1 MKALRFVASLAI
13 LVITFGYGLA
23 AGTYHIFPFHPIA
36 DLKDRLMGEPT
47 RARDLPEKA
56 GVVVLETALQ
66 RLLLRYVAL
75 PAPTGTEWIEGG
87 AMTGVGSLLYLVDR
101 DGRVTAF
108 DMEPPAP
115 LDVSLPRAPINVE
128 EFTSSRA
135 RHSVPRAWFRV
146 SGAHAEAVDDS
157 THVLFVSHNRLEPD
171 LECFTYNISR
181 IDLRRSAGGLDAIGP
196 WRTLFTTAPCLELQ
210 PGVGYGRYPFA
221 GHISG
226 GRMIS
231 YDDRRLLVT
240 VGDFNFDGYLRP
252 AFSMDPTNP
261 YGKYVL
267 VDRETGAW
275 EIFASGARNNLG
287 LFRDLGDV
295 IWSTESGPQ
304 GGDELNQVTAG
315 ANFGW
320 PRTTLGINYESTPWE
335 ENPSQGRHEG
345 FDPPA
350 FAWNPSIVPSNLV
363 RLPPDGER
371 FALCGDDL
379 LMGTLRDQ
387 SLRRLRL
394 DREGRVLYDERIP
407 IGDRIR
413 DLRLL
418 ADGKVALL
426 TDVTGWLVIIE
437 DGGGVF
443 EDINVSTQERLTL
456 LEAYG
461 TLEGAGAHLREG
473 FFAAEMVFT
482 RACASCHTLD
492 GAVLTGP
499 PLADLIG
506 REVGGHPGFRYSH
519 GLESSTERW
528 TTVSLQ
534 AFLLDPQ
541 GSYPGTTMPSVTLS
555 EVEADSLV
563 AYLGRSAAGNR

>member
-1 MKALRFVASLAI
+1 MRALRFLAGMAL
-13 LVITFGYGLA
+13 LVIAFGYGLA

-36 DLKDRLMGEPT
+36 DLKDRLLGEPT
-47 RARDLPEKA
+47 RARELPEEG

-87 AMTGVGSLLYLVDR
+87 AMAGVGSLLYLVDR

-108 DMEPPAP
+108 DMDRPAP
-115 LDVSLPRAPINVE
+115 LHVDLPRAPINVE
-128 EFTSSRA
+128 DFTNSRA
-135 RHSVPRAWFRV
+135 RHSVARAWFRV
-146 SGAHAEAVDDS
+146 SGAYAEAVDDS
-157 THVLFVSHNRLEPD
+157 THVLFVTHNRIEPD
-171 LECFTYNISR
+171 VECFTFNISR
-181 IDLRRSAGGLDAIGP
+181 IDLRRSAGGLEASGP

-267 VDRETGAW
+267 VDRESGAW
-275 EIFASGARNNLG
+275 EILASGARNNMG
-287 LFRDLGDV
+287 LFRDRRGV

-304 GGDELNQVTAG
+304 GGDELNRVTAG

-335 ENPSQGRHEG
+335 DNPSQGRHEG
-345 FDPPA
+345 FDPPV

-371 FALCGDDL
+371 FALWGDDL
-379 LMGTLRDQ
+379 LLGTLRDQ
-387 SLRRLRL
+387 SLHRLRL
-394 DREGRVLYDERIP
+394 DPGGRVLYDERIP

-426 TDVTGWLVIIE
+426 TDVTGWLVLVE

-443 EDINVSTQERLTL
+443 EDIDAAIRERLTR
-456 LEAYG
+456 LEGYG
-461 TLEGAGAHLREG
+461 TLEDAGTLPRERLL
-473 FFAAEMVFT
+473 AAEMVFA
-482 RACASCHTLD
+482 RACAGCHTQD
-492 GAVLTGP
+492 GSVSTGP

-506 REVGGHPGFRYSH
+506 REVGGYPGFRYSH

-528 TTVSLQ
+528 TALTLR

-541 GSYPGTTMPSVTLS
+541 GSYPGTTMPPVTLS

-563 AYLGRSAAGNR
+563 AYLGRPPLGNR